1 MKLISIT
8 TRYYIILFLIVLAFW
23 SVAFYFI
30 MKYEVYQNTDE
41 VLFNRANNISIY
53 LKKNPTDIK
62 NYPLS
67 DYQVREI
74 TRAHFKSYPEQI
86 YTDTLVYEPTDDE
99 YDEYRKL
106 QATFNLDDRYLRITV
121 VKPRLETTEII
132 NTILFTVIPL
142 SALMVILLAIS
153 ARQLN
158 KKLWLPFYKV
168 LDFLSGYRV
177 DQDTQLLS
185 QKSTADEFVQ
195 LQESIKALISRNRE
209 VFQQQKQFIEN
220 ASHETQTPLA
230 IIQSQMEILL
240 QSPDLS
246 EQQSEIIQSALK
258 ETDRLN
264 RLNRTLLF
272 ISKIENQQFLE
283 KSPVDIYELTDR
295 LLKYFDEKKVKLNIS
310 VEVKADAAVIV
321 NTNTML
327 LEVMIGNLLKNAFAH
342 NVENGSISI
351 AISFGSFRIENT
363 GKPLHEPKR
372 IFERFY
378 NKAEGADNWGLGLS
392 IVKKI
397 VEINQWKITY
407 DWLDPKHIFTIHF
420 N

>member
-8 TRYYIILFLIVLAFW
+8 TRYYILLFLIVLAAW

-41 VLFNRANNISIY
+41 VLFNRANNISEY
-53 LKKNPTDIK
+53 LRKTRSDIK
-62 NYPLS
+62 HYPLS
-67 DYQVREI
+67 DYHVKEI
-74 TRAHFKSYPEQI
+74 TEAEYKTYPAQI
-86 YTDTLVYEPTDDE
+86 YSDTLVYEPTDDE

-106 QATFNLDDRYLRITV
+106 EATFNLNARYLQVTV
-121 VKPRLETTEII
+121 IKPRLESTEII
-132 NTILFTVIPL
+132 NTILFTLIPL
-142 SALMVILLAIS
+142 SGLMVILLVIS
-153 ARQLN
+153 ARLLN
-158 KKLWLPFYKV
+158 KKLWLPFYGII
-168 LDFLSGYRV
+168 DFLSAYRI
-177 DQDTQLLS
+177 DKETQLPS
-185 QKSTADEFVQ
+185 HKRTADEFLQ
-195 LQESIKALISRNRE
+195 LEESINRLILRNRE
-209 VFQQQKQFIEN
+209 VFHQQKQFIEN

-246 EQQSEIIQSALK
+246 QQQSDIIQSALK

-283 KSPVDIYELTDR
+283 RSAVQIYELTQR

-310 VEVKADAAVIV
+310 VEMKGDLATIV
-321 NTNTML
+321 NTNKML
-327 LEVMIGNLLKNAFAH
+327 LEVMIGNLIKNAFAH
-342 NVENGSISI
+342 NLENGSISI
-351 AISFGSFRIENT
+351 DISSDYFRIENT
-363 GKPLHEPKR
+363 GKPLNEPNR

-378 NKAEGADNWGLGLS
+378 NKAKGTDNWGLGLS

-397 VEINQWKITY
+397 VEINHWKIRY
-407 DWLDPKHIFTIHF
+407 DWVDQKHIFTIDYS
-420 N
+420 

>member
-8 TRYYIILFLIVLAFW
+8 TRYYILLFLIVLAGW

-30 MKYEVYQNTDE
+30 MKYEVYQSTDE
-41 VLFNRANNISIY
+41 VLFNRANNISRYI
-53 LKKNPTDIK
+53 KKTPSDIK
-62 NYPLS
+62 GYPLS
-67 DYQVREI
+67 DYQVTEI
-74 TRAHFKSYPEQI
+74 TEGQYKTNPVQI

-106 QATFNLDDRYLRITV
+106 EAIFNLNDRYLMITV
-121 VKPRLETTEII
+121 IKPRLESTEII
-132 NTILFTVIPL
+132 NTILFTLIPL
-142 SALMVILLAIS
+142 SGLIVVLLVIS
-153 ARQLN
+153 ARLLN
-158 KKLWLPFYKV
+158 KKLWLPFYRIIN
-168 LDFLSGYRV
+168 FLSAYRI
-177 DQDTQLLS
+177 DKDTELPS
-185 QKSTADEFVQ
+185 HKSTADEFFQ
-195 LQESIKALISRNRE
+195 LEESIKALVLRNRE

-246 EQQSEIIQSALK
+246 QQQSEIIQSALK

-283 KSPVDIYELTDR
+283 KSPVDIYELTHR

-310 VEVKADAAVIV
+310 VEMQGDVVSIV
-321 NTNTML
+321 NMNKML

-342 NVENGSISI
+342 NVENGCISI
-351 AISFGSFRIENT
+351 RITSDSFRIGNT
-363 GKPLHEPKR
+363 GRPLNEPNR

-378 NKAEGADNWGLGLS
+378 NKGKGTDNWGLGLS

-397 VEINQWKITY
+397 VEINQWKIGY
-407 DWLDPKHIFTIHF
+407 EWLDRKHVFTIDF

>member
-8 TRYYIILFLIVLAFW
+8 TRYYIIMFLIVLACW

-41 VLFNRANNISIY
+41 VLFNRATNISKH
-53 LKKNPTDIK
+53 LKKNPSDI
-62 NYPLS
+62 NNSPLS
-67 DYQVREI
+67 DYQIKEL
-74 TRAHFKSYPEQI
+74 TQSKYQMYPGQI

-106 QATFNLDDRYLRITV
+106 QATFNLNGRYARITV
-121 VKPRLETTEII
+121 VKPRMESTEII
-132 NTILFTVIPL
+132 NTILFTLIPL
-142 SALMVILLAIS
+142 LVLMVIILVTS
-153 ARQLN
+153 ARLLN

-168 LDFLSGYRV
+168 IDFLSAYRV
-177 DQDTQLLS
+177 DNVAQLPF
-185 QKSTADEFVQ
+185 QKSTVDEFLQ
-195 LQESIKALISRNRE
+195 LEDSINTLISRNRE

-230 IIQSQMEILL
+230 VIQSQMEILL
-240 QSPDLS
+240 QLPNLS

-283 KSPVDIYELTDR
+283 KSPVSPYELTNR
-295 LLKYFDEKKVKLNIS
+295 LFNYFDEKRVKFNIS
-310 VEVKADAAVIV
+310 VELRGDAESIL
-321 NTNTML
+321 NTNKMM

-342 NVENGSISI
+342 NVINGSIVI
-351 AISFGSFRIENT
+351 DINKDSFRIENT
-363 GKPLHEPKR
+363 GKPLAEPNR

-378 NKAEGADNWGLGLS
+378 YKTERTDNYGLGLS

-397 VEINQWKITY
+397 VDINQWRITY
-407 DWLDPKHIFTIHF
+407 NWLDQKHIFTIHF

>member
-8 TRYYIILFLIVLAFW
+8 TRYYILLFLVVLAGW

-41 VLFNRANNISIY
+41 VLFNRANNISKY
-53 LKKNPTDIK
+53 LKKTPSHITT
-62 NYPLS
+62 YPLS
-67 DYQVREI
+67 DYQVKEI
-74 TRAHFKSYPEQI
+74 TQAQYKNYPEQI
-86 YTDTLVYEPTDDE
+86 YTDTLVYELTDDE

-106 QATFNLDDRYLRITV
+106 EATFNLNDRYLMVTV
-121 VKPRLETTEII
+121 IKPRLESTEII
-132 NTILFTVIPL
+132 NTILFTLIPL
-142 SALMVILLAIS
+142 SCLMVILLVIS
-153 ARQLN
+153 ARSLN
-158 KKLWLPFYKV
+158 KKLWQPFYGII
-168 LDFLSGYRV
+168 DFLSAYRI
-177 DQDTQLLS
+177 DKDTQLPS
-185 QKSTADEFVQ
+185 HKRTADEFLQ
-195 LQESIKALISRNRE
+195 LESSINKLVLRNRE

-246 EQQSEIIQSALK
+246 QQQSDIIQSALK

-283 KSPVDIYELTDR
+283 KSAVQIYELTHR
-295 LLKYFDEKKVKLNIS
+295 LLKYFEEKKVKLNIS
-310 VEVKADAAVIV
+310 VEMKGDLASVV
-321 NTNTML
+321 NTNKML
-327 LEVMIGNLLKNAFAH
+327 LEVMIGNLIKNAFAH
-342 NVENGSISI
+342 NLENGSISI
-351 AISFGSFRIENT
+351 GISSDSFRIENT
-363 GKPLHEPKR
+363 GRPLNEPNR

-378 NKAEGADNWGLGLS
+378 NKAKGTDNWGLGLS

-397 VEINQWKITY
+397 AEINQWKIKY
-407 DWLDPKHIFTIHF
+407 DWADQKHIFTIDF